1 MKKIYLLSF
10 SIAFVAISFAFAPL
24 KAQNL
29 VVNGD
34 FENWTAGTAD
44 NWLAD
49 GGAITIM
56 QNTTTVESGASS
68 CEVTWTSQ
76 DNQYLTSDPFIVT
89 AGVEINAN
97 FWVYDNDLAGRA
109 RLCIIYEGADNYYG
123 NYSEDM
129 AEWQQITYTDLVPDG
144 ATSATF
150 QVRFYDISAEWDGN
164 ATVIV
169 DNVVFEGNTTVY
181 PEPSNYPID
190 FVAAASGLSI
200 DLTWTESTGA
210 QLPTGYLLL
219 GEQVS
224 GSFEVPVDGVPVAT
238 DLDWSDGKVAV
249 NVGYDI
255 GGYVFEGLETS
266 ATYYFTIY
274 PYTNGGTAIDYKTD
288 GTAPLAE
295 ATTANISTISHEGFD
310 SGLGVWSQYS
320 VTGDQ
325 VWEWA
330 NFGNPPGCAKGN
342 GFSGA
347 AVENEDWLISP
358 SLDLTGYINLTF
370 GFDHARN
377 YASNDG
383 LYVMIST
390 DYVGSGDPA
399 LATWSDLTAS
409 FTFPDPGSWTFMSAG
424 TADISTYVTSSTYIA
439 FVYNS
444 TDVEASTWEV
454 DNANVLGVI
463 NTGIDK
469 VSTTT
474 LRVYPNPAIDFIQVV
489 SNENATMEIVN
500 LMGQKVLSQPVV
512 TGSNTVS
519 VNELKSGA
527 YFVRVAYAD
536 GTTAINKIIV
546 R

>member
-10 SIAFVAISFAFAPL
+10 SIAFVAISVAFAPL

-76 DNQYLTSDPFIVT
+76 DNQYLTSDPFVVT

-150 QVRFYDISAEWDGN
+150 QVRFYDISAEWDGD

-181 PEPSNYPID
+181 PEPSNYPSD

-200 DLTWTESTGA
+200 DLDWTESTGA

-219 GEQVS
+219 GEKVS

-255 GGYVFEGLETS
+255 GGYAFEGLETS

-330 NFGNPPGCAKGN
+330 NYGNPPGCAKGN
-342 GFSGA
+342 GYSGA

-390 DYVGSGDPA
+390 DYTGSGDPT

-409 FTFPDPGSWTFMSAG
+409 FTFPDPGSWTFISAG
-424 TADISTYVTSSTYIA
+424 TADISAYATTSTYIA

-454 DNANVLGVI
+454 DNADVLGVI

-474 LRVYPNPAIDFIQVV
+474 LRVYPNPATDFIQVV

-519 VNELKSGA
+519 VNELKSG
-527 YFVRVAYAD
+527 V
-536 GTTAINKIIV
+536 
-546 R
+546 